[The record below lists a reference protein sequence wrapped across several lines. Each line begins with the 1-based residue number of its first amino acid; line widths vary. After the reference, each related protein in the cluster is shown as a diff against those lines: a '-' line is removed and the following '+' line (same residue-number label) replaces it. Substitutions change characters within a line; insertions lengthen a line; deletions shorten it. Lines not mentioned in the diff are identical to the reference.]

1 MQIEILVWFELQFT
15 KIFSPIRLSIC
26 ISLTIS
32 SLSFSQRDVTDQKK
46 WVETF
51 RTQAWFRFRV
61 VQAHLFCSKAA
72 NLRPALG
79 HGCGKQTPSVSI
91 LFFRKKLLHV
101 PNVEFYRRVRSRS
114 VRNVQDRNI
123 KDLGLCMTSGKI
135 PKSCTDLD
143 PTILYSSILGTCS
156 KFVRA
161 GLGFVQTN
169 VQIQWNPAYK
179 AFHRV
184 RFVET
189 NQLFGSNP
197 NVILTRQTCGH
208 RSSRVAGSKRR
219 ALAFHYTVRIWY
231 MFLI

>member
-123 KDLGLCMTSGKI
+123 KDLGLCMTSGFANTEVMHRPRSDYPLQFDIRNMQQIRTGKVGFCSNERANSVESSLQSI
-135 PKSCTDLD
+135 SS
-143 PTILYSSILGTCS
+143 SSICGNEPI
-156 KFVRA
+156 VR
-161 GLGFVQTN
+161 
-169 VQIQWNPAYK
+169 
-179 AFHRV
+179 
-184 RFVET
+184 
-189 NQLFGSNP
+189 
-197 NVILTRQTCGH
+197 
-208 RSSRVAGSKRR
+208 
-219 ALAFHYTVRIWY
+219 
-231 MFLI
+231 